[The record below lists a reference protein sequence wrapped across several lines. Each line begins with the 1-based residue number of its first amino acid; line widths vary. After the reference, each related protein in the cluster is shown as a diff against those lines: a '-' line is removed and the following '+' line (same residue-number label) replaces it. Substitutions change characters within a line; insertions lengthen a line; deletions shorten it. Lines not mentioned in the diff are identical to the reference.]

1 MNAFCGSVSNK
12 VLITNTL
19 QIGASV
25 VSAVSNVLLAI
36 LITIIAKY
44 LLRPNSIP
52 KEYSFIFWGVLIS
65 NVINT
70 GIIPLLLNANV
81 FGVEFYTYIKF
92 INFIDFNQLSIFS
105 DFTADW
111 YALISPYYVN
121 FIIIGCLVTPVLSF
135 FVFSFKHCFKMWRI
149 KRNCENND

>member
-52 KEYSFIFWGVLIS
+52 K
-65 NVINT
+65 
-70 GIIPLLLNANV
+70 
-81 FGVEFYTYIKF
+81 
-92 INFIDFNQLSIFS
+92 
-105 DFTADW
+105 
-111 YALISPYYVN
+111 
-121 FIIIGCLVTPVLSF
+121 
-135 FVFSFKHCFKMWRI
+135 
-149 KRNCENND
+149 